1 MALVKMK
8 PTSAGCRHTVK
19 VVTPGLHKGSPFAA
33 LTEKK
38 NLGSGRNNNGHITCD

>member
-19 VVTPGLHKGSPFAA
+19 VVTPGLHKGS
-33 LTEKK
+33 
-38 NLGSGRNNNGHITCD
+38 GSDGKEEPRIGS